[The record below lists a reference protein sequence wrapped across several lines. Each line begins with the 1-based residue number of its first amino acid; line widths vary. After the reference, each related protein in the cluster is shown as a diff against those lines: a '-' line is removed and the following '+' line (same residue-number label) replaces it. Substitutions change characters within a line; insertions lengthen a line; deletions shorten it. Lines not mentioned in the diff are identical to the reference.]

1 MNPSYAE
8 TSWERALA
16 DVRAYVERHEGI
28 RITETGLS
36 VPQEVRAAF
45 YDKVSTVQDALV
57 TLALRDSAKRTAHLS
72 ELCAASRDA
81 LIAGSDL
88 VEFRLPRAIENAIEN
103 PRRALAAPAFTFV
116 LDALRQNDDE
126 AIAQEAA
133 CAVASHAKTLD
144 RCMYELWAYYG
155 VVAAL
160 RPVRFYEVFSP
171 DTVQAR
177 AMPTGVVAV
186 GEQAS
191 SPSKRMPEAVFETAD
206 GRVFAM
212 KTEVARELD
221 FYGAKIKR
229 RRDMSLG
236 GDSMDHMM
244 HRVLLLYRIQSVDD
258 VPLIADRDHMKVLA
272 SDLMLEALL
281 PEDMGPGL
289 SAAMFLER
297 LDTVRSKRPIQVLT
311 ETSQGAFP
319 DEVMADPRA
328 ALFERKIIGEDS
340 DALADIASLLSA

>member
-1 MNPSYAE
+1 MKPSYVEA
-8 TSWERALA
+8 SWRQALA
-16 DVRAYVERHEGI
+16 DVRTYVEGHGEI
-28 RITETGLS
+28 HVTETGLS
-36 VPQEVRAAF
+36 VPRELREAF
-45 YDKVSTVQDALV
+45 YDKVSVVQDTFV
-57 TLALRDSAKRTAHLS
+57 TLALGDFASRTAHLAA
-72 ELCAASRDA
+72 LCAASRDA
-81 LIAGSDL
+81 LVEGSDL
-88 VEFRLPRAIENAIEN
+88 VEFRLPRAIENAIAD

-126 AIAQEAA
+126 ALAQAA
-133 CAVASHAKTLD
+133 ADAVVSHAKTLN

-160 RPVRFYEVFSP
+160 HPVRFYEVFSP

-177 AMPTGVVAV
+177 AMPTGVCTV

-191 SPSKRMPEAVFETAD
+191 SPSRRMPEAVFETAD

-244 HRVLLLYRIQSVDD
+244 HRVLLLYRIESVDD
-258 VPLIADRDHMKVLA
+258 VPLIADRDSMKVLA
-272 SDLMLEALL
+272 SDLMLEVLL

-297 LDTVRSKRPIQVLT
+297 LDTVRSKRPIRILT

-328 ALFERKIIGEDS
+328 ALFERRIIGEDS
-340 DALADIASLLSA
+340 EALADIASLLSA

>member
-1 MNPSYAE
+1 MGSSYAE
-8 TSWERALA
+8 TSWRQALA
-16 DVRAYVERHEGI
+16 DVRAYAKGHEGI
-28 RITETGLS
+28 RVTETGVS
-36 VPQEVRAAF
+36 VPRDVREAF
-45 YDKVSTVQDALV
+45 YDKVSSVQDALV
-57 TLALRDSAKRTAHLS
+57 RDVLGDRVERTARLAG
-72 ELCAASRDA
+72 LCAASRDT
-81 LIAGSDL
+81 LVSGSDL
-88 VEFRLPRAIENAIEN
+88 VEFRLPRAIENAIAD
-103 PRRALAAPAFTFV
+103 PMRALASPAFTFV
-116 LDALRQNDDE
+116 LDALLQGNDDSAVE
-126 AIAQEAA
+126 GAKDAI
-133 CAVASHAKTLD
+133 ASHAGTLN

-160 RPVRFYEVFSP
+160 EPVRFYEAFSP

-191 SPSKRMPEAVFETAD
+191 SPSRRMPEAVFETKD
-206 GRVFAM
+206 GRIFAM

-244 HRVLLLYRIQSVDD
+244 HRVLLLYRIESVDD
-258 VPLIADRDHMKVLA
+258 VPLIADRDSMKVLA

-281 PEDMGPGL
+281 PEDMKPGL

-297 LDTVRSKRPIQVLT
+297 LAVVRSKRPIQILT
-311 ETSQGAFP
+311 ETPQGAFP

-328 ALFERKIIGEDS
+328 ALFERKVIGEDS
-340 DALADIASLLSA
+340 SKLVDVASLLSA